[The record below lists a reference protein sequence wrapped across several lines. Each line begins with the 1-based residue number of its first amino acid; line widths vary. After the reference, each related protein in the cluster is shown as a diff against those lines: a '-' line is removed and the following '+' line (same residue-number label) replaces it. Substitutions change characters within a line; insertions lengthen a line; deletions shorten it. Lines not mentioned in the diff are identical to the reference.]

1 MKPSTA
7 LVLAGVTL
15 ALAACNRTDPNR
27 TTSVPDG
34 VKDPLAITAPIVT
47 PSASPAP
54 AERGPIPA
62 NANAAAPG
70 TNASVAFADAAAG
83 NAAAHPPPSK
93 GGAPASQ
100 AEVAKAQIAV
110 AQASDTA
117 KGDAAK
123 KAAMSSGTQ
132 GSEPATTARDTAANN
147 PHRALTAQQESTG
160 MPKAG
165 QANNYSSPALEKDS
179 GRPSK

>member
-1 MKPSTA
+1 MKPSTVF
-7 LVLAGVTL
+7 VLAGVTL

-27 TTSVPDG
+27 TTSVPNG
-34 VKDPLAITAPIVT
+34 VKDPLAITAPIVS
-47 PSASPAP
+47 PSAPPAP

-83 NAAAHPPPSK
+83 NAAVHLPPSK
-93 GGAPASQ
+93 EGAPASQ
-100 AEVAKAQIAV
+100 AEVAKVQLGV
-110 AQASDTA
+110 AQASDTE

-132 GSEPATTARDTAANN
+132 GSEPATTRDTAANN
-147 PHRALTAQQESTG
+147 PRGALTAQQESTG

-165 QANNYSSPALEKDS
+165 QGNNYSSPALEKDS
-179 GRPSK
+179 GRPSR